1 VPKARVHIGTHKT
14 GTTSF
19 QAWGGANRA
28 EIQRLTGYRFYESL
42 WGGAQIELPILSL
55 RPELDMHARKVNRP
69 WVTPEVEQEMRD
81 HIRSQLNGDNLIIS
95 AEGLSFIRFPEEVD
109 RLRELLDPYELEFIV
124 VQRERADFLRSYT
137 QWMQK
142 VNITQSDDPSSVRY
156 VGADSWILD
165 FEEFPNLFPGI
176 QIIDYNKAMSEQG
189 SVIPAIMEGLVA
201 DTSTLPPWSEY
212 KLNPAP
218 VRKRFMMLRRIK
230 RRLMRYL

>member
-19 QAWGGANRA
+19 QAWGGTNRS

-55 RPELDMHARKVNRP
+55 RSELDMHARKVNQP
-69 WVTPEVEQEMRD
+69 WVTPEVEQNMRD
-81 HIRSQLNGDNLIIS
+81 HIRSQLNGENLIIS

-124 VQRERADFLRSYT
+124 VQREKADFLRSYT
-137 QWMQK
+137 QWMAK
-142 VNITQSDDPSSVRY
+142 VNIKQSDDPSSVRY

-165 FEEFPNLFPGI
+165 FEKFQSLFPGI
-176 QIIDYNKAMSEQG
+176 LTIDYDQAMNDKG

-201 DTSTLPPWSEY
+201 DVSTLPEWSEY

-218 VRKRFMMLRRIK
+218 VRKRFMALRRLK
-230 RRLMRYL
+230 RRLMR

>member
-1 VPKARVHIGTHKT
+1 
-14 GTTSF
+14 
-19 QAWGGANRA
+19 
-28 EIQRLTGYRFYESL
+28 
-42 WGGAQIELPILSL
+42 
-55 RPELDMHARKVNRP
+55 MHARRVNHP

-124 VQRERADFLRSYT
+124 VQREKADFLRSYT

-165 FEEFPNLFPGI
+165 FDEFPKLFPGI
-176 QIIDYNKAMSEQG
+176 LVVDYNKAMSEQG

-201 DTSTLPPWSEY
+201 DVSTLPEWSEY

-230 RRLMRYL
+230 RRVMRYL